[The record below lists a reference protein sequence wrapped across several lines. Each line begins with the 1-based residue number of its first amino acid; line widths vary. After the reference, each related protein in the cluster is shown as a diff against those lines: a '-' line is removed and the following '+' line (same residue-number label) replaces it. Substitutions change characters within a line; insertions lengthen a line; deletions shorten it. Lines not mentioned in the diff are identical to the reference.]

1 VTTAVWIGLAIF
13 CVAVAVSLV
22 YVGYQVF
29 LSWRVLRRLPS
40 GLLDEMND
48 LSRRLT
54 EVERRLT
61 GVEKQIADLQRQLD
75 SLGISVARAKILA
88 GAAGEV
94 RDVVEGVRG
103 FFPTK

>member
-1 VTTAVWIGLAIF
+1 MPRPPRAVTRS
-13 CVAVAVSLV
+13 AVSSIV
-22 YVGYQVF
+22 SGRSISDR
-29 LSWRVLRRLPS
+29 SWRVLRQLPS
-40 GLLDEMND
+40 GLLGEMND

-61 GVEKQIADLQRQLD
+61 GVEKQMTDLQRQLD

-94 RDVVEGVRG
+94 RDVVDNVRG

>member
-1 VTTAVWIGLAIF
+1 MTTAVWIGLAVF
-13 CVAVAVSLV
+13 CIAVVASLV
-22 YVGYQVF
+22 YVGYQVIR
-29 LSWRVLRRLPS
+29 SWRVLRELPS
-40 GLLDEMND
+40 GLLGEMND

-61 GVEKQIADLQRQLD
+61 GVEKQVADLQRQLD

-94 RDVVEGVRG
+94 RDVVDSVRD

>member
-1 VTTAVWIGLAIF
+1 MTTAVWIGLGVF
-13 CVAVAVSLV
+13 CVAIAVSLA
-22 YVGYQVF
+22 YVGYQVYR
-29 LSWRVLRRLPS
+29 SWRVLRQLPS
-40 GLLDEMND
+40 GLLGEMND

-61 GVEKQIADLQRQLD
+61 GVEKQITDLQRQLD

-88 GAAGEV
+88 GAVGEV
-94 RDVVEGVRG
+94 RDVVDSVRG